1 MAIDLNKSHYNN
13 GRHVR
18 SVTPE
23 KEVPEIY
30 PQKNIPQN
38 EHGMPAETPRPEI
51 YPQGSAENH
60 EEAPRRLSDDTQN
73 PPHGYNSADIFGK
86 KADVLGQKI
95 GAAFEEFFNTT
106 DDPPQNNA
114 PVQNDSSLPR
124 QNIAPRSGE
133 YYSGNA
139 AQTEYKEPEKFPEKH
154 FEVKDDFSPNPN
166 NYQMAP
172 PQNQTEFAP
181 ARIKKKKRKKKK
193 GLILAILA
201 IVAIV
206 ALSVDVREMIRDA
219 VNPLIEQSLSVYE
232 GDFSVPLADVEK
244 LKIESDNLKI
254 NLTPSDGD
262 EFKVS
267 YSTYS
272 DIEVLHSVENG
283 VLRIYTDG
291 SYGFHLMGFMDF
303 SDSEINV
310 TVPSS
315 YAGDINVVGKNG
327 EIELNEISTAGNVVC
342 ENTNGAI
349 EAERVSAASL
359 KLSSKNSKIEMED
372 VIVSGLAEADST
384 NGRITAGFCEFN
396 GGADFKSTNG
406 RIETESCSFKGD
418 STLRSENGSCE
429 FSDVTVENLD
439 VTTKNGAIHGNIIG
453 KEMDY
458 SISANAK
465 NGSCNVSNRTVGKY
479 SLKFRSENGSINVD
493 FDD

>member
-30 PQKNIPQN
+30 PQEKNSSQT
-38 EHGMPAETPRPEI
+38 EHGMPAETPR
-51 YPQGSAENH
+51 
-60 EEAPRRLSDDTQN
+60 RLSDDTQA

-95 GAAFEEFFNTT
+95 GAAFEEFFSTT
-106 DDPPQNNA
+106 DDPPQNNT

-139 AQTEYKEPEKFPEKH
+139 VRTEYKEPEKFPEKH
-154 FEVKDDFSPNPN
+154 FEVRDDISPNPN
-166 NYQMAP
+166 NYQMMP
-172 PQNQTEFAP
+172 PPNQTEIAP
-181 ARIKKKKRKKKK
+181 AKTKKKKKKK
-193 GLILAILA
+193 GLILAILI
-201 IVAIV
+201 IVAAV
-206 ALSVDVREMIRDA
+206 SLSGGIREKIEDT
-219 VNPLIEQSLSVYE
+219 VNPLIEQKMDISE
-232 GDFSVPLADVEK
+232 GDFSVPLTGVEK

-254 NLTPSDGD
+254 NLNPSDGN

-272 DIEVLHSVENG
+272 DIEVLHSIEDG

-291 SYGFHLMGFMDF
+291 SEGFHLMGFMDF

-327 EIELNEISTAGNVVC
+327 QIELNEISTAGNVVC
-342 ENTNGAI
+342 ENTNGSI

-359 KLSSKNSKIEMED
+359 KLSNKNAKIEMED
-372 VIVSGLAEADST
+372 VIVSGLTEADST
-384 NGRITAGFCEFN
+384 NGRISAEFCEFD

-406 RIETESCSFKGD
+406 RIETESCAFKGD
-418 STLRSENGSCE
+418 SRLRSDNGSCE

-439 VTTKNGAIHGNIIG
+439 VTSKNGAIRGNIIG
-453 KEMDY
+453 KEVDY

-465 NGSCNVSNRTVGKY
+465 NGSCNVSNKTVGKY